1 MKRIKRILMFIS
13 VLVMCTAFIPVNTV
27 KAEES
32 ASVSISSASM
42 GKRRDNLGV

>member
-27 KAEES
+27 K
-32 ASVSISSASM
+32 
-42 GKRRDNLGV
+42 RRNQQVFL